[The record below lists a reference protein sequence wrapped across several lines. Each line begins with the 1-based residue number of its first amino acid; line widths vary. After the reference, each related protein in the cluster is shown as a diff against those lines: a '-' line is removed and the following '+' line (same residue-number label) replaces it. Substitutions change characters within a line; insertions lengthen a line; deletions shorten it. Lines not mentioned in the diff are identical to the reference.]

1 MFVGVAGRDGLDP
14 INGFIDDYDVGAFEH
29 IVDESGA
36 IWANFEIVSQPSF
49 IFLDASGES
58 ETYIGALGVAGLSER
73 LDSLTSN

>member
-1 MFVGVAGRDGLDP
+1 MAGRDGLDP
-14 INGFIDDYDVGAFEH
+14 INGFIDDYDVGGFEH

-58 ETYIGALGVAGLSER
+58 TTYLGALGVDGLSER
-73 LDSLTSN
+73 LDTLTSN

>member
-1 MFVGVAGRDGLDP
+1 MAGRDGLDP
-14 INGFIDDYDVGAFEH
+14 INGFIDDYDVGGFEH

-58 ETYIGALGVAGLSER
+58 ETYLGALGIDGLSER
-73 LDSLTSN
+73 LDTLTSN